1 MRSAA
6 EPGQGGARPV
16 LVACGVRREAQI
28 AEAVGGVVAVAGGG
42 DGAWLEARLDA
53 LARTGAAGVM
63 SFGLCGALVPELG
76 VGDTVIGNEGDA
88 DWIEAVRATLS
99 SECGRRKCEP
109 QASKGEGGDV
119 SFELRPLPHPGAARL
134 SLSRS
139 RGRGLV
145 GAVHSHGTLALSFED
160 KAALHA
166 ATGAITVDMESHIAA
181 RVAARHGL
189 PFGCLRVVSDTAADT
204 LPPAFA
210 VAMRRGGGTDV
221 GAMLRSLATHPGQ
234 IPAFA
239 HASANAVRALRRLEL
254 LGRLLGP
261 RLGLPDLR

>member
-1 MRSAA
+1 M
-6 EPGQGGARPV
+6 
-16 LVACGVRREAQI
+16 RREARI
-28 AEAVGGVVAVAGGG
+28 AEAVGGVVAIAGGG
-42 DGAWLEARLDA
+42 DGVWLEHRLDA
-53 LARTGAAGVM
+53 LAAAGAAGVM
-63 SFGLCGALVPELG
+63 SFGLCGALADGLR
-76 VGDTVIGNEGDA
+76 VGDVVIGIDGDA

-109 QASKGEGGDV
+109 QASEGEGGDV

-139 RGRGLV
+139 RGRGWV
-145 GAVHSHGTLALSFED
+145 GAVNSDGTLAASAAA
-160 KAALHA
+160 KAALHT
-166 ATGAITVDMESHIAA
+166 ATGAIAVDMESHIAA